1 MRQYVHKEKY
11 QEYYNYF
18 LIGPMFHFKEED
30 ISLMIKRLGPAK
42 AHDCGNISIK
52 MIKICSESLTTSLR
66 IKFKHSLKEDRF

>member
-1 MRQYVHKEKY
+1 
-11 QEYYNYF
+11 
-18 LIGPMFHFKEED
+18 MFHFKEED
-30 ISLMIKRLGPAK
+30 ISLMIKRLGSAAK

>member
-1 MRQYVHKEKY
+1 
-11 QEYYNYF
+11 
-18 LIGPMFHFKEED
+18 MFHFKEED

-52 MIKICSESLTTSLR
+52 MIKICSESLATSLR